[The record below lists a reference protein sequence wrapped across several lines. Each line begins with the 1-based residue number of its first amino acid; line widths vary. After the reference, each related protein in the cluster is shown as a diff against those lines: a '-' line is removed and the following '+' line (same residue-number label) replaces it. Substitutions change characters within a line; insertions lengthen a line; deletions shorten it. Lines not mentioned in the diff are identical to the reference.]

1 MLKFAYLGA
10 WHSHASMHTRE
21 SIERPEEFQPIGF
34 YDPDPEVVA
43 GREQEWSE
51 SFPDLTYFSIS

>member
-21 SIERPEEFQPIGF
+21 STERPEEFQTHWILRSRSRGRCT
-34 YDPDPEVVA
+34 ERGGVV
-43 GREQEWSE
+43 RILS
-51 SFPDLTYFSIS
+51 

>member
-21 SIERPEEFQPIGF
+21 STERPEEFKPVGF
-34 YDPDPEVVA
+34 YDPDPEGRCAERGGVV
-43 GREQEWSE
+43 RILS
-51 SFPDLTYFSIS
+51 